1 MIVYIHGFNS
11 SSASVKARL
20 MHEALR
26 CLNLG
31 HEFLAPDLP
40 HLPSLAMQKL
50 EQEIARHGAKQ
61 VAVIGSSLGGHYA
74 TWLAEKHDLPA
85 VLVNPAVNPH
95 LLLAPCLGLQKNL
108 YSGEQYRFT
117 QQHLRDLEQFKVG
130 VITRPERYLLMLQTG
145 DELLDYRQAVEKYRG
160 ARQVVIEG
168 GDHGF
173 RNFSD
178 YVSVIL
184 EFTAERL
191 SQTWMK
197 RPKV

>member
-11 SSASVKARL
+11 SSASAKARV
-20 MHEALR
+20 MQEALLR
-26 CLNLG
+26 LDRG
-31 HEFLAPDLP
+31 HEFFALDLP

-61 VAVIGSSLGGHYA
+61 VVLIGSSLGGHYA
-74 TWLAEKHDLPA
+74 TWLAEKLGMRA

-108 YSGEQYRFT
+108 HTGEQYQFT
-117 QQHLRDLEQFKVG
+117 QQHLGELEQFNVS
-130 VITRPERYLLMLQTG
+130 VITRPERYLLLVQTG

-178 YVSVIL
+178 YVPMIL
-184 EFTAERL
+184 KFAAE
-191 SQTWMK
+191 
-197 RPKV
+197 

>member
-20 MHEALR
+20 MHEGLLR
-26 CLNLG
+26 LNRG
-31 HEFLAPDLP
+31 HEFLAPDLH
-40 HLPSLAMQKL
+40 HLPGLALQKL

-74 TWLAEKHDLPA
+74 AWLAEKHDLPA

-95 LLLAPCLGLQKNL
+95 LLLTPCLGLQKNFHT
-108 YSGEQYRFT
+108 GEQYQFT
-117 QQHLRDLEQFKVG
+117 PQHLRELEQYNVG
-130 VITRPERYLLMLQTG
+130 MITRPERYLLLVQTG
-145 DELLDYRQAVEKYRG
+145 DEVLDYRLAVEKYRG

-178 YVSVIL
+178 YVPMIL
-184 EFTAERL
+184 EFAAGKL
-191 SQTWMK
+191 SQPGMK
-197 RPKV
+197 RPGV

>member
-11 SSASVKARL
+11 SSASVKAHL
-20 MHEALR
+20 MHEALLR
-26 CLNLG
+26 LNRG
-31 HEFLAPDLP
+31 HELLAPDLP
-40 HLPSLAMQKL
+40 HLPGLAMQKL
-50 EQEIARHGAKQ
+50 EQEITRHSARQ
-61 VAVIGSSLGGHYA
+61 IAVIGSSLGGHYA

-108 YSGEQYRFT
+108 HSGEQYQFT
-117 QQHLRDLEQFKVG
+117 QQHLSELEQFNVS
-130 VITRPERYLLMLQTG
+130 VITRSGRYLLLVQTG

-178 YVSVIL
+178 YVPMIL
-184 EFTAERL
+184 EFAAE
-191 SQTWMK
+191 
-197 RPKV
+197 

>member
-1 MIVYIHGFNS
+1 
-11 SSASVKARL
+11 

-26 CLNLG
+26 RLNRG

-40 HLPSLAMQKL
+40 HLPNLAMQKL
-50 EQEIARHGAKQ
+50 EQEITRHGAKQ

-108 YSGEQYRFT
+108 YNGEPYQFT
-117 QQHLRDLEQFKVG
+117 PRHLKELKQFNVS
-130 VITRPERYLLMLQTG
+130 VITRPERYMLMVQTG
-145 DELLDYRQAVEKYRG
+145 DEFLDYRQAVEKYRG

-178 YVSVIL
+178 YVPVIL
-184 EFTAERL
+184 EFGAKRL
-191 SQTWMK
+191 SQTRMK